1 MSESE
6 PTVTPAPDPR
16 WYAVQTL
23 SNMEGKVKAYLE
35 KFVQIEEMGD
45 YLLEVLMPLE
55 KVVEKKNGRTYKR
68 DRKFYP
74 GYVFLKMR
82 LYDTNGKLLQAPW
95 YFVRNVQGVIG
106 FIGGDR
112 PVALK
117 PDEIERIQMQIKAAE
132 GREVPKVQYE
142 VGQDVKINDGP
153 FLNLV
158 GRVDE
163 IDEKNQKL
171 KVSVSI
177 FGRFTPVELEY
188 HQVERVDD
196 TQAAS

>member
-1 MSESE
+1 MSE
-6 PTVTPAPDPR
+6 TNVAPGPSR

-45 YLLEVLMPLE
+45 YLLEVLMPTE
-55 KVVEKKNGRTYKR
+55 TVSEVKNGRKSVKE
-68 DRKFYP
+68 RKFYP
-74 GYVFLKMR
+74 GYVFLHMR
-82 LYDTNGKLLQAPW
+82 LFDENGKLMQAPW

-106 FIGGDR
+106 FIGGER

-117 PDEIERIQMQIKAAE
+117 PDEIERIQRQIQEALGK
-132 GREVPKVQYE
+132 EVPKIQYQ
-142 VGQDVKINDGP
+142 VGEDVKINDGP
-153 FLNLV
+153 FLNLT

-163 IDEKNQKL
+163 LDEKNQKL

-188 HQVERVDD
+188 RQVEKLDEN
-196 TQAAS
+196 AG